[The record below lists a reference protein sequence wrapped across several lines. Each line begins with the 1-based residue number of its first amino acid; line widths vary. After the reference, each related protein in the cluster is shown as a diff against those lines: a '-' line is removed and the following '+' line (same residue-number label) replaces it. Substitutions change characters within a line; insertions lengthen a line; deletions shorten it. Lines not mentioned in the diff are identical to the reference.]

1 MNDCITT
8 IKQLESLYD
17 APHKPSIAKELPQ
30 LNEGYKKFIEASPYV
45 SVATSGP
52 DGLDCSPRGD
62 APGFVTVL
70 DDNTLALPD
79 RRGNNRLDTLRN
91 IVSNPAI
98 AMLFMIPG
106 VNETIRVNG
115 RALIST
121 NSDLL
126 NTFDVGGKKPVTAIV
141 VTVHQVYF
149 QCARALKR
157 SKLWDHTLHIDPA
170 SLPSAGSL
178 IQSAIS
184 DFDAQAYDQALQK
197 RQDETLW

>member
-1 MNDCITT
+1 MKDYITT
-8 IKQLESLYD
+8 IKQLESLYE

-126 NTFDVGGKKPVTAIV
+126 DTFDVGGKKPVTAIV

>member
-1 MNDCITT
+1 MNDHIST
-8 IKQLESLYD
+8 IKQLESLY
-17 APHKPSIAKELPQ
+17 ASPHKPTLAKELTQ
-30 LNEGYKKFIEASPYV
+30 LTEGYKKFINASPYV

-62 APGFVTVL
+62 APGFVKVL
-70 DDNTLALPD
+70 DDNTLVIPD

-98 AMLFMIPG
+98 ALLFMIPG
-106 VNETIRVNG
+106 VNETIRING
-115 RALIST
+115 RAQIST
-121 NSDLL
+121 NRSLL
-126 NTFDVGGKKPVTAIV
+126 DSFDVGGKKPVTAIV

-178 IQSAIS
+178 IQSAMS
-184 DFDAQAYDQALQK
+184 DFDAEAYDQALQK

>member
-1 MNDCITT
+1 MNDHVST
-8 IKQLESLYD
+8 IKQLESLY
-17 APHKPSIAKELPQ
+17 ASPHKPTLAKELTQ
-30 LNEGYKKFIEASPYV
+30 LNEGYKKFINASPYV

-62 APGFVTVL
+62 APGFVKVL
-70 DDNTLALPD
+70 DDNTLVIPD

-98 AMLFMIPG
+98 ALLFMIPG
-106 VNETIRVNG
+106 VNETIRING
-115 RALIST
+115 QAQIST
-121 NSDLL
+121 NRSLL
-126 NTFDVGGKKPVTAIV
+126 DSFDVGGKKPVTAIV

-178 IQSAIS
+178 IQSAMS
-184 DFDAQAYDQALQK
+184 DFDAEAYDQALQK

>member
-1 MNDCITT
+1 MNDCVTT
-8 IKQLESLYD
+8 IKQLESLYA

-30 LNEGYKKFIEASPYV
+30 LNEDYKKFIEASPYV

-62 APGFVTVL
+62 APGFVSVL

-91 IVSNPAI
+91 IVSNPAV

-126 NTFDVGGKKPVTAIV
+126 DTFDVGGKKPVTAIV

-184 DFDAQAYDQALQK
+184 DFDAHAYDQALQK

>member
-1 MNDCITT
+1 MNDHIST
-8 IKQLESLYD
+8 IKQLESLY
-17 APHKPSIAKELPQ
+17 ASPHKPTLAKELTQ
-30 LNEGYKKFIEASPYV
+30 LNEGYKKFISASPYV

-62 APGFVTVL
+62 APGFVKVL
-70 DDNTLALPD
+70 DDNTLVIPD

-98 AMLFMIPG
+98 ALLFMIPG
-106 VNETIRVNG
+106 VNETIRING
-115 RALIST
+115 QAQIST
-121 NSDLL
+121 NRSLL
-126 NTFDVGGKKPVTAIV
+126 DSFDVGGKKPVTAIV

-178 IQSAIS
+178 IQSAMS
-184 DFDAQAYDQALQK
+184 DFDAEAYDQALQK